1 MQRRV
6 LLEEAQGPLE
16 AQEQEQEPPVVVLG
30 RVDLADLVA
39 VPVQLVEVE
48 VVPGLLAVLQ
58 ADRAEGKE
66 DLAAAWVAE
75 GQ

>member
-6 LLEEAQGPLE
+6 LLEEALGPLE
-16 AQEQEQEPPVVVLG
+16 AQEQEPPVVVLG
-30 RVDLADLVA
+30 RVDLAD
-39 VPVQLVEVE
+39 LVEVE

-66 DLAAAWVAE
+66 DLVAE

>member
-6 LLEEAQGPLE
+6 LLEEALGPLE
-16 AQEQEQEPPVVVLG
+16 AQEQEPPVVVLG

-39 VPVQLVEVE
+39 VQVQLVEVE

-66 DLAAAWVAE
+66 DLVAE